1 MQGFLTC
8 IFGQRKVP
16 LLHAKSLNTDK
27 AWEVYDYLVDFCF
40 RVREEKK
47 EIICMGTKKFV
58 PIFINMYLT
67 FWVHHNIFV
76 VYSKSEVRNM
86 SPRTGRPKSDNPKS
100 EQIKIRAT
108 KQDKTLLEKCCK
120 ITGKT
125 QYEVVMDG
133 IKKVYAENEK

>member
-1 MQGFLTC
+1 
-8 IFGQRKVP
+8 
-16 LLHAKSLNTDK
+16 
-27 AWEVYDYLVDFCF
+27 
-40 RVREEKK
+40 
-47 EIICMGTKKFV
+47 
-58 PIFINMYLT
+58 
-67 FWVHHNIFV
+67 
-76 VYSKSEVRNM
+76 M